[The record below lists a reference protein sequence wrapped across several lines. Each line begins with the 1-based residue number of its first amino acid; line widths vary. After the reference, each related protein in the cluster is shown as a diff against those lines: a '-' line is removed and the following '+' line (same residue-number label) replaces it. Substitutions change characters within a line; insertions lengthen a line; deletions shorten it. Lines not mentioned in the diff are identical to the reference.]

1 MGESRLTKR
10 DCKFLSTL
18 ITECWKVCKKDGKR
32 NLAPFME
39 KCNHLRKY
47 LLAMCKQV
55 NESSGRSFLTKID
68 FGKIMKL
75 VMEYAWNAW
84 DIGQLHYDWKEA
96 EFDGHRKLVED
107 YLQSLCVEQVDEGF
121 FDSLRKWGGNL
132 KDTLDGGLKQNEG
145 VKLIDQDGKKW
156 NGKVVEFNSD
166 LDGWAI
172 VVNGEANESTDEEND
187 EMCKMALRF
196 QPGSIEDLK
205 KEPKGEIPSSMKKV
219 GSELTLQRKTS
230 AAYKMKVINIKNM
243 GDGLGQIIMKTEK
256 RLGRANEGDEAD
268 APVQANGDKI
278 TEIEPTGDVDQDFN
292 NAMTALRDDNYE
304 TFIADLNTLASDPKI
319 AHLRDAIIE
328 KFNSPDGLSVE
339 FSGNVAMPIRNIHPT
354 QFEVDM
360 EKSLAY
366 PLKKKPE
373 GIKVAFSGKPVLI
386 ANTPL
391 VVAEVDGVNYII
403 DGHHRWSQV
412 YCLNPEAQMVVRIIK
427 SKELFKDADDV
438 LKLVQMQLFIAKDG
452 GELPQATVDS
462 EYNLYTI
469 DENNFKK
476 WVDSTITDEATQLF
490 AQFIEGQK
498 PSDYLWNNVLT
509 MRKEA
514 QPTKNAHGRGDM
526 PQTDQVSGEFMKP
539 KAQPLSESEML
550 DKPMKSDKDI
560 FLMTLMRLVSIYG
573 ERCYTSQL
581 DGQDDV
587 DENTMFEQNVKL
599 QNTIMATSMDDGK
612 CRELMEKVIDYGG
625 QMISLGILKSSGSDM
640 EDDKVCELEAD
651 KKYQQVEEFASDIFQ
666 PNN

>member
-55 NESSGRSFLTKID
+55 NESSGRSFLTKFD

-96 EFDGHRKLVED
+96 EHDGHRKLVED
-107 YLQSLCVEQVDEGF
+107 YLQSLCVEQV
-121 FDSLRKWGGNL
+121 S
-132 KDTLDGGLKQNEG
+132 
-145 VKLIDQDGKKW
+145 
-156 NGKVVEFNSD
+156 
-166 LDGWAI
+166 
-172 VVNGEANESTDEEND
+172 EE
-187 EMCKMALRF
+187 
-196 QPGSIEDLK
+196 K
-205 KEPKGEIPSSMKKV
+205 KEPRAFGDNP
-219 GSELTLQRKTS
+219 
-230 AAYKMKVINIKNM
+230 IK
-243 GDGLGQIIMKTEK
+243 D
-256 RLGRANEGDEAD
+256 
-268 APVQANGDKI
+268 
-278 TEIEPTGDVDQDFN
+278 IEPTGDVDQDFD

-304 TFIADLNTLASDPKI
+304 AFIADLNTLASDPKI

-328 KFNSPDGLSVE
+328 KFNSPDGLSVQ
-339 FSGNVAMPIRNIHPT
+339 FSGKVAMPIKNIHPT

-373 GIKVAFSGKPVLI
+373 GIKMAFSGRPVLI

-412 YCLNPEAQMVVRIIK
+412 YCLNPEAQMVVRVIK
-427 SKELFKDADDV
+427 SRQLFKSADDV

-469 DENNFKK
+469 DESNFKK

-514 QPTKNAHGRGDM
+514 QPTPNAHGRGDM
-526 PQTDQVSGEFMKP
+526 PQTDQVDGEFMKP
-539 KAQPLSESEML
+539 KAQPVSEGRKL
-550 DKPMKSDKDI
+550 KWK
-560 FLMTLMRLVSIYG
+560 RL
-573 ERCYTSQL
+573 
-581 DGQDDV
+581 
-587 DENTMFEQNVKL
+587 
-599 QNTIMATSMDDGK
+599 
-612 CRELMEKVIDYGG
+612 
-625 QMISLGILKSSGSDM
+625 
-640 EDDKVCELEAD
+640 
-651 KKYQQVEEFASDIFQ
+651 
-666 PNN
+666 